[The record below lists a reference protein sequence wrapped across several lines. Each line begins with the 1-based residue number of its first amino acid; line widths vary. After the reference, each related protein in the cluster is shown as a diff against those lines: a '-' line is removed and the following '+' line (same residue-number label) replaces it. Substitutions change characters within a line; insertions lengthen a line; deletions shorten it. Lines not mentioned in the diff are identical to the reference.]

1 MSKFLKGGNRVGVRN
16 IIKKLIKNESTIDEN
31 SVDDVLLN
39 AIMNG
44 EDINREKAL
53 TIPAVSSAVG
63 LICDSFAMIPIKLY
77 KKTTED
83 GKKQTSEMEDERTNI
98 INNDTKDTLDGFQFK
113 KALCEDYL
121 LGKGGYAYIKRNGN
135 KFIGLNYVQDNKIII
150 EKNTD
155 AIFKNYAILVDG
167 KNYRPYNFIKLLRN
181 TKDGAFGIGY
191 TKEISKC
198 LETAYKRI
206 LYDLDLMRTG
216 GNKKGFLRSQKHLDK
231 KGMEELRIAWN
242 NYFNG
247 NSSCVILN
255 DGMEFQEAS
264 NTSVEN
270 QLNEKNKT
278 FSDEVKEIFHIG
290 KTNEEF
296 IKNAVMP
303 VANAFCTALNRDFLL
318 EKEKKSFY
326 FAPDYTEL
334 IKCSIKDRYE
344 AYKIAIETGF
354 KTRNEVRY
362 LEGDDALDGLDLVNI
377 GLGSVLLNPKTK
389 QIYTPNT
396 NKMVKM
402 AETDEETV
410 QDNNSNIDE
419 YVKGGEQNE
428 E

>member
-1 MSKFLKGGNRVGVRN
+1 MSKFLKGGNSVRIRN
-16 IIKKLIKNESTIDEN
+16 IIKKIIKNESTIDEK

-83 GKKQTSEMEDERTNI
+83 GKKQTSELEDERTNI

-121 LGKGGYAYIKRNGN
+121 LGKGGYAYIKKSGN
-135 KFIGLNYVQDNKIII
+135 KFIGLNYVQDNKIVI

-181 TKDGAFGIGY
+181 TKDGASGIGY

-216 GNKKGFLRSQKHLDK
+216 GNKKGFLRAQKHLDK
-231 KGMEELRIAWN
+231 KGMEELRTAWN

-303 VANAFCTALNRDFLL
+303 IANAFCTALNRDFLL

-402 AETDEETV
+402 AETNEENE

-419 YVKGGEQNE
+419 DVKGGEQNE